1 MRLFVFVMSFAL
13 SQFYPESV
21 LSVNIIKLYICPK
34 KINCSFAEFMLGN
47 VLFIYLI
54 TWFELYF

>member
-1 MRLFVFVMSFAL
+1 MRLFVFVMLFAL

-21 LSVNIIKLYICPK
+21 LSVNIIKRYICPK

>member
-1 MRLFVFVMSFAL
+1 MRLFVLVILFPL

-21 LSVNIIKLYICPK
+21 LSVNIRKRIIFPK
-34 KINCSFAEFMLGN
+34 KIYFIFAEFMLAN

-54 TWFELYF
+54 NYMIRI